1 MKVNPANQPK
11 DKRRNSIL
19 ALTISAALLTSI
31 ATHEGYSSKAYRP
44 LPPDVP
50 TIGFGTTVYPD
61 GTPVKMQDVITRE
74 DANRFLKHDTEKFIK
89 EMNRCIKVPISQ
101 GEFEAYTSL
110 TYNIG
115 SGAFCRSTLVKKL
128 NTWDYKG
135 ACDEILR
142 WSFFKGK
149 QLPGLV
155 KRRNQEYQLCLS

>member
-1 MKVNPANQPK
+1 MKVNPATQPN

-31 ATHEGYSSKAYRP
+31 ATHEGYSSKAY
-44 LPPDVP
+44 VP
-50 TIGFGTTVYPD
+50 VPGDRVTIAYGTTVYPD
-61 GTPVKMQDVITRE
+61 GTPVKKGDVVTRE
-74 DANRFLKHDTEKFIK
+74 QAQAYLKHDTEKFIK

-155 KRRNQEYQLCLS
+155 KRRNQEHKLCLS